1 MNTTVTFL
9 AIQFLMLLTLKSC
22 VLPFMLGHFEIL
34 RDFVAKKK

>member
-1 MNTTVTFL
+1 MNMTITCL
-9 AIQFLMLLTLKSC
+9 AIQFLMLLTIKSC